1 MLAHLKTLDITMIHS
16 YTGFPPHHH
25 DNHHH
30 HHHFLQDIEEFLDAL
45 ASLERVMFVGG
56 EFFVRYMIKGFTRL
70 RVTDRNRSLIKQDI
84 WSNKTYRR
92 TTIQPYNLKP
102 YKTYNLTNL

>member
-1 MLAHLKTLDITMIHS
+1 MKTKLS
-16 YTGFPPHHH
+16 K
-25 DNHHH
+25 
-30 HHHFLQDIEEFLDAL
+30 IENLGHGSSVIFLDAL

>member
-1 MLAHLKTLDITMIHS
+1 MFYLTFYS
-16 YTGFPPHHH
+16 
-25 DNHHH
+25 
-30 HHHFLQDIEEFLDAL
+30 FLDAL